1 MNPVCFHIGQRPIYW
16 YGLMVA
22 TAFIAC
28 MAHLTWLGKKEGRP
42 AAFVSDLG
50 CWIIIG
56 AIVGARLAYVLAN
69 WPAFAAA
76 PGMILRLDQ
85 GGLIYYGGFVG
96 AVLLGIV
103 YARVKREPLW
113 PLADFV
119 ATALPLGHAIGRIG
133 CFLNGCC
140 YGSLT
145 AVPWGVSVDG
155 ILRHPVQL
163 YEAAGNLIL
172 YTLMLFL
179 YRRRPR
185 DGRLFALY
193 LILYPLIRLGVEYFR
208 GDDRLRWLGLTLAQD
223 LSLVFML
230 IGLGLWFLLP
240 RRAASASG
248 VSIKAMNTH
257 DH

>member
-1 MNPVCFHIGQRPIYW
+1 
-16 YGLMVA
+16 MVA
-22 TAFIAC
+22 AAFIAC
-28 MAHLTWLGKKEGRP
+28 MVHLTWLGKKEGRP

-50 CWIIIG
+50 FWIMIG
-56 AIVGARLAYVLAN
+56 AILGARLAYVGAN
-69 WPAFAAA
+69 WPSFAAA

-96 AVLLGIV
+96 AALLGIIF
-103 YARVKREPLW
+103 AGVKRQPLW

-119 ATALPLGHAIGRIG
+119 ATALPLGHALGRIG

-140 YGSLT
+140 YGT
-145 AVPWGVSVDG
+145 PCAWPWSVSVDG

-163 YEAAGNLIL
+163 YEAAANVML
-172 YTLMLFL
+172 YALMLFL

-193 LILYPLIRLGVEYFR
+193 LILYPLIRLGVEFFR

-223 LSLVFML
+223 LSLAFMI
-230 IGLGLWFLLP
+230 IGWGLWFLLP
-240 RRAASASG
+240 RRADAAPGAQGQAS
-248 VSIKAMNTH
+248 
-257 DH
+257 